1 MTVHGRLRGHR
12 WVLLV
17 LGLAVVVGHAFVLRY
32 ASSRGALPTA
42 GLAGII
48 VLLVIS
54 HRRLAGLFR
63 TLWRRNSQE

>member
-12 WVLLV
+12 WLLLV
-17 LGLAVVVGHAFVLRY
+17 LGLAVVAGHAVVLRY
-32 ASSRGALPTA
+32 ASSRGVLPVA
-42 GLAGII
+42 GLFGII

-63 TLWRRNSQE
+63 ALWRRSSQE